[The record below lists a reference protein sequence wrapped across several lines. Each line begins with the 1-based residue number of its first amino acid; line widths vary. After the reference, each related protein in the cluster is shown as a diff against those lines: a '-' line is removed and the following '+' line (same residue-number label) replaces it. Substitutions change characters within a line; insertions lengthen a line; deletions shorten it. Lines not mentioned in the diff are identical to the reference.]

1 VEGDHDS
8 TADVLRNLRGEN
20 SAAELDNLLATVVG
34 AGEFIVLFL
43 SLINVVVC
51 AVFCF
56 LFRTGISLSFGEP
69 RQWPNI
75 MISIMVTREQKS
87 KSASNGNPVPSISQ
101 PAAHTQ
107 QARS

>member
-8 TADVLRNLRGEN
+8 TADVLRNLRGQN
-20 SAAELDNLLATVVG
+20 SAAELDNLLATVFG
-34 AGEFIVLFL
+34 AGEFHVFL
-43 SLINVVVC
+43 SLINMVVC
-51 AVFCF
+51 AVFYF
-56 LFRTGISLSFGEP
+56 LFRTGISLYLGEP
-69 RQWPNI
+69 RQWPII

-87 KSASNGNPVPSISQ
+87 KSASNGNPVLSISQ